1 MHTHNENTQRITHTN
16 TYQCTSEPIELCGKR
31 ILQEEVLQLAAV
43 GHRSLRGPDGSQAA
57 LMRGQRG
64 A

>member
-1 MHTHNENTQRITHTN
+1 MHTMKTHSVLHKQTHIN
-16 TYQCTSEPIELCGKR
+16 SQCTSEPIELCGKR

-57 LMRGQRG
+57 LMRG
-64 A
+64 